1 LTGGG
6 RFLQSLQSNTMM
18 LPRRRLLAASAA
30 LPAFGLVSGH
40 ARAATESPLILDLQ
54 RRTFRFFW
62 ETTNP
67 SNGLAP
73 DRWPS
78 PSLCSIAAIGFAL
91 NAYPIGVENGWISR
105 EAARGRVLTT
115 LKFLWDLPQGPEP
128 EGVAGHKGFFYHFLD
143 MKTGLRAGQCELSTV
158 DTTLL
163 LGGVLFCGGWFDRD
177 HPDEA
182 EIRRLAEA
190 LYARVDWTFAVRKA
204 PLISMG
210 WTPEHGWIP
219 ANWQGYNE
227 GMLVYLLALGSPT
240 HPISDDAWSGWCATY
255 PQSWGVLW
263 GQEHLTFPPLFGHQ
277 YSHAWVDFRGV
288 QDAFMRSKGVD
299 YFENSRRAVLAQKAY
314 ADANPLGFKGYG
326 GDVWGLTACDG
337 PGQCALDL
345 DGRRRRFEGY
355 FARGADATG
364 GVDDGTLAPTAAAAS
379 IAFAPEL
386 ATAAIEAMKAKW
398 GAGVYRD
405 FGFIDAFNPTLDRPA
420 SFERGG
426 LAAGGGW
433 ADIDY
438 LGIDQGPILAMI
450 ENWRT
455 GLIWRTMRKNPHLR
469 RGLTRAGFTGGWLAE
484 T

>member
-1 LTGGG
+1 
-6 RFLQSLQSNTMM
+6 M
-18 LPRRRLLAASAA
+18 LPRRYFLATSLAIPA
-30 LPAFGLVSGH
+30 LGLVSGH
-40 ARAATESPLILDLQ
+40 ARAAPMSPLILDLQ

-62 ETTNP
+62 ETANP

-78 PSLCSIAAIGFAL
+78 PSACSIAALGFAL
-91 NAYPIGVENGWISR
+91 NACPIGVENAWISR
-105 EAARGRVLTT
+105 EAARARVLTT
-115 LKFLWDLPQGPEP
+115 LRFLWGLPQGPQAD
-128 EGVAGHKGFFYHFLD
+128 GVAGHRGFFYHFLD
-143 MKTGLRAGQCELSTV
+143 MKTGLRAERCELSTV

-163 LGGVLFCGGWFDRD
+163 LSGVLFCGGWFDRD

-190 LYARVDWTFAVRKA
+190 LYARVDWTFAVRQA

-219 ANWQGYNE
+219 ANWEGYNE
-227 GMLVYLLALGSPT
+227 GMLIYLLALGSPT
-240 HPISDDAWSGWCATY
+240 HPISGDAWSGWCASY
-255 PQSWGVLW
+255 PQHWGVLW
-263 GQEHLTFPPLFGHQ
+263 GQEHLTFPPLFGHH

-288 QDAFMRSKGVD
+288 QDAFMRSKGID

-314 ADANPLGFKGYG
+314 AAANPGGFTGWG

-337 PGQCALDL
+337 PGIFALDL
-345 DGRRRRFEGY
+345 NGCNRRFRGY
-355 FARGADATG
+355 FARGVDAAG
-364 GVDDGTLAPTAAAAS
+364 RLDDGTLAPTAAAAS
-379 IAFAPEL
+379 IPFAPEL
-386 ATAAIEAMKAKW
+386 ATAAIEAMRARW
-398 GAGVYRD
+398 GAGVYGD
-405 FGFIDAFNPTLDRPA
+405 YGFVDAFNPTLNAAAPA
-420 SFERGG
+420 TRGR
-426 LAAGGGW
+426 LAAGIGW
-433 ADIDY
+433 VDTDY

-469 RGLTRAGFTGGWLAE
+469 RGLMRAGFTGGWLAQ